1 MSARETLNMQEGGM
15 MWAERKG
22 SFQKGGPTEGWGLET
37 DQEEW
42 REPCPGGRGPV
53 WPGTRVPA
61 R

>member
-1 MSARETLNMQEGGM
+1 M